1 MVGVFKFPSHFVF
14 GAAAGVALIMGLTGC
29 VAADRGGPTGHVE
42 TSAAE
47 LGHAYA
53 IEVCASCHAVEPG
66 QLVSPN
72 VAAPSFEALATRP
85 DMTRPALSALFH
97 LRQTVVADMGEALV
111 LAESLADHLAR
122 RFDLSLKVTH

>member
-85 DMTRPALSALFH
+85 DMTRPALSAL
-97 LRQTVVADMGEALV
+97 LRSPHRNMPSLIVEPDRIDDLAAYLGVLGNGE
-111 LAESLADHLAR
+111 
-122 RFDLSLKVTH
+122 